1 MAETQRVWVTSSQRN
16 EPNGS
21 VCVDP
26 CSTDH
31 VHRLPGWQQTQT
43 IILIPSPIN
52 LGLARPATACT
63 ESISFEIWAAVTAV
77 TDFGMQDSPLIDKET
92 EINSQ
97 FGLGMRLKWIKE
109 NSFYSPLLCLENPG
123 KVWWTFTT
131 STVKKWIIHRLYMSN
146 LGGADMIVWL
156 LLCDPQFS
164 LCAINNV
171 LRKSYTL
178 VCFTKLLHATVS
190 ASELLIFPSWRE
202 KNLAVGS
209 SRERFLKSC
218 NRAQFLRH
226 FYLSTEAV
234 QPSLK
239 L

>member
-1 MAETQRVWVTSSQRN
+1 
-16 EPNGS
+16 
-21 VCVDP
+21 
-26 CSTDH
+26 
-31 VHRLPGWQQTQT
+31 
-43 IILIPSPIN
+43 
-52 LGLARPATACT
+52 
-63 ESISFEIWAAVTAV
+63 
-77 TDFGMQDSPLIDKET
+77 
-92 EINSQ
+92 
-97 FGLGMRLKWIKE
+97 
-109 NSFYSPLLCLENPG
+109 
-123 KVWWTFTT
+123 
-131 STVKKWIIHRLYMSN
+131 MSN